1 MKPFL
6 FLYKIRC
13 EEINMAWK
21 FKRWK
26 IKYDNKKNKFNKIKR
41 DREKSRQAHI
51 RWRKNKG
58 KMKAAL
64 RKSKIKRKQTMKK
77 NKARGIYKKLKM
89 ARKRWKN
96 IIKSDRNLEN
106 FFDGMLMTEEQIFEK
121 YEPPELEM
129 DPQDIHQL
137 KIELK
142 KVRDDIEL
150 EDREDKKI
158 FNDWMDSAIEL
169 LDYLQYE
176 DDEISRDHE
185 DFIEEVIAFI
195 EQYAE
200 EVGMID
206 EEEDD

>member
-1 MKPFL
+1 
-6 FLYKIRC
+6 
-13 EEINMAWK
+13 
-21 FKRWK
+21 
-26 IKYDNKKNKFNKIKR
+26 
-41 DREKSRQAHI
+41 
-51 RWRKNKG
+51 
-58 KMKAAL
+58 
-64 RKSKIKRKQTMKK
+64 
-77 NKARGIYKKLKM
+77 M

-129 DPQDIHQL
+129 DPQDVHQL

>member
-1 MKPFL
+1 
-6 FLYKIRC
+6 
-13 EEINMAWK
+13 MAWK

-129 DPQDIHQL
+129 DPQDVHQL

>member
-1 MKPFL
+1 
-6 FLYKIRC
+6 
-13 EEINMAWK
+13 
-21 FKRWK
+21 
-26 IKYDNKKNKFNKIKR
+26 
-41 DREKSRQAHI
+41 
-51 RWRKNKG
+51 
-58 KMKAAL
+58 
-64 RKSKIKRKQTMKK
+64 MKK

-129 DPQDIHQL
+129 DPQDVHQL

>member
-129 DPQDIHQL
+129 DPQDVHQL

>member
-142 KVRDDIEL
+142 KIRDDIEL